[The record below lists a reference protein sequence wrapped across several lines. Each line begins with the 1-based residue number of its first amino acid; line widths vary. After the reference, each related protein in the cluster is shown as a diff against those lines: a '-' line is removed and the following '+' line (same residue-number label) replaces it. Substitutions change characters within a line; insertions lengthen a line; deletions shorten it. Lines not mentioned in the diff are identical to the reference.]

1 MLNPLFETSP
11 VSSVILPGIPGGIS
25 LKGLIVVVGPN
36 SSGKTN
42 LLRDIHAA
50 ASGSSRNLV
59 VAQEIQLRS
68 SAPFNDYLEFLQQT
82 GDLERLPDPN
92 NENYRKRGHQY
103 GTQAGAGGQWTRRD
117 IESWHGRMAG
127 YTSRP
132 LKGVIPAND
141 FLAQIGLLECSALF
155 IQQRLALTDS
165 VGSFDTHQVPP
176 TVALQALRLNKTAM
190 RKFTAEIGRVF
201 QRGAWLDV
209 SGGGT
214 LAIRVSDSNAPSHED
229 RIFPEDVKSYRT
241 IETEGEGIRSYAAVC
256 IMLLL
261 AQRAL
266 YLIDE
271 PEMCLHPPQARAIGR
286 FIGEHEKTVKG
297 CILVATHSS
306 PVLRGVLE
314 TNQNVIVIR
323 LTRNK
328 GSFNG
333 SQVSQD
339 LLIKATRKPFSRSE
353 IILDGLFADG
363 VVLCESDGDRVVYE
377 STLNTLIPPLPDIRF
392 TPVGG
397 IGGFAEPVRLYR
409 SLEVPVAIA
418 ADLDFLFKNELREV
432 LLELGATADVIEAL
446 SERISKILQ
455 EIRKLQ
461 PELSPDIAAKELKEL
476 IGDPRTWDMQKE
488 AELRSKLNRLSGR
501 LNRLA
506 LVKLKGIEG
515 LPEPLSGEL
524 KSLLEDIQRY
534 GLFLVPRGE
543 LESWVPGLME
553 GTSKENKSRWAT
565 EAARKVEV
573 NEQGDDDVWEFV
585 GSITAFLNAALKRNS
600 V

>member
-1 MLNPLFETSP
+1 MPNPVFETSP
-11 VSSVILPGIPGGIS
+11 VSGVILAGIPGGLS
-25 LKGLIVVVGPN
+25 LKGLVVVVGPN

-50 ASGSSRNLV
+50 ASGISRHLV
-59 VAQEIQLRS
+59 VAEEIQLRPS
-68 SAPFNDYLEFLQQT
+68 PPLHEYLQFFQET

-92 NENYRKRGHQY
+92 NETYRKRGHQY
-103 GTQAGAGGQWTRRD
+103 GTQTGGGGQWAIND
-117 IESWHGRMAG
+117 LKSWHGQLG
-127 YTSRP
+127 GHTSRP
-132 LKGVIPAND
+132 LQDVMRENN

-165 VGSFDTHQVPP
+165 VGTFDTHQVPP

-190 RKFTAEIGRVF
+190 GKFTAEISKVF

-209 SGGGT
+209 SGGST
-214 LAIRVSDSNAPSHED
+214 LPIRVSDNVAPPSHED
-229 RIFPEDVKSYRT
+229 RLFPEDVKSYRT

-271 PEMCLHPPQARAIGR
+271 PEMCLHPPQTRAIGR
-286 FIGEHEKTVKG
+286 FIGEYAKSVKG

-306 PVLRGVLE
+306 PVLRGILG
-314 TNQNVIVIR
+314 TNQYVAVIR

-328 GSFNG
+328 GSFKG
-333 SQVSQD
+333 RQVSQE
-339 LLIKATRKPFSRSE
+339 LLIKATRKPLSRSE

-377 STLNTLIPPLPDIRF
+377 STLNTLTPPLPDIRF

-397 IGGFAEPVRLYR
+397 IGGFAESVRLYR
-409 SLEVPVAIA
+409 ALEVPVAIA
-418 ADLDFLFKNELREV
+418 ADLDFLFKNELRGV
-432 LLELGATADVIEAL
+432 LLELGATEDEVRAL
-446 SERISKILQ
+446 SERITTVMQ
-455 EIRKLQ
+455 QIRRLQ
-461 PELSPDIAAKELKEL
+461 PELSPDAAAEELRVL
-476 IGDPRTWDMQKE
+476 IGDPSAWDIQKE

-515 LPEPLSGEL
+515 LPEPLSREL
-524 KSLLEDIQRY
+524 KSLLEDIHKY

-543 LESWVPGLME
+543 LESWVPRLME
-553 GTSKENKSRWAT
+553 STGKENKSQW
-565 EAARKVEV
+565 AARKIE
-573 NEQGDDDVWEFV
+573 EIGRGDDDVWDYVE
-585 GSITAFLNAALKRNS
+585 SIVNYIRSAFERDS

>member
-11 VSSVILPGIPGGIS
+11 VSSVILPGIPGGIN

-50 ASGSSRNLV
+50 ASGSSRTLV
-59 VAQEIQLRS
+59 VTQEIQLRP
-68 SAPFNDYLEFLQQT
+68 SAPLDDYLQFLQQT

-103 GTQAGAGGQWTRRD
+103 GTQTGGGGQWTRRD
-117 IESWHGRMAG
+117 IESFHGRMAG

-165 VGSFDTHQVPP
+165 VGSFDTHQAPP
-176 TVALQALRLNKTAM
+176 TVALQALRLNKTAT

-201 QRGAWLDV
+201 QRGAWPDV

-214 LAIRVSDSNAPSHED
+214 LAIKVSDSNAPPSHED
-229 RIFPEDVKSYRT
+229 RIFPEDVKPYRT

-261 AQRAL
+261 AQRSL

-306 PVLRGVLE
+306 ALLRGILE
-314 TNQNVIVIR
+314 TNNQASVIR
-323 LTRNK
+323 LIRFK
-328 GSFNG
+328 GGFRGQWVS
-333 SQVSQD
+333 SEILDQV
-339 LLIKATRKPFSRSE
+339 TRKPFSRAE
-353 IILDGLFADG
+353 AILDGLFTEG
-363 VVLCESDGDRVVYE
+363 VVLCESDGDRLVYE
-377 STLNTLIPPLPDIRF
+377 STLQTLDTPRLDVRF
-392 TPVGG
+392 IPVGG
-397 IGGFAEPVRLYR
+397 IGGFKEPVQLYR
-409 SLEVPVAIA
+409 AMEVPIAIA
-418 ADLDFLFKNELREV
+418 ADIDFLAKAELPKVVE
-432 LLELGATADVIEAL
+432 ELGAKKDTTTNLSDRIAKCAEQIRAIE
-446 SERISKILQ
+446 
-455 EIRKLQ
+455 
-461 PELSPDIAAKELKEL
+461 PELSPAAVIEKLKL
-476 IGDPRTWDMQKE
+476 LGSYSGPWSAQKE
-488 AELRSKLNRLSGR
+488 AELRSELKKLVRK

-506 LVKLKGIEG
+506 LL
-515 LPEPLSGEL
+515 
-524 KSLLEDIQRY
+524 
-534 GLFLVPRGE
+534 
-543 LESWVPGLME
+543 
-553 GTSKENKSRWAT
+553 
-565 EAARKVEV
+565 
-573 NEQGDDDVWEFV
+573 
-585 GSITAFLNAALKRNS
+585 
-600 V
+600 